1 MYAISDEIYNEL
13 TYDVAHYSIAC
24 EIPERTILI
33 NGLSKSHAM
42 TGYRMGYI
50 AAPAGFIAN
59 ATKMH
64 AFMVTAPSNPAQAA
78 AAEALENGAADPIA
92 AKAIYQRRRDFI
104 RDALAEM
111 GIETVAPNGAFYI
124 FAKIPESYGQDD
136 VAFAENLAEQAR
148 VGGTPGSAFGAGG
161 EGYIRFSYAA
171 SDEKLSL
178 AMSRMKQFIETAVTV
193 D

>member
-1 MYAISDEIYNEL
+1 MLE
-13 TYDVAHYSIAC
+13 
-24 EIPERTILI
+24 
-33 NGLSKSHAM
+33 
-42 TGYRMGYI
+42 
-50 AAPAGFIAN
+50 AGRRIVLP
-59 ATKMH
+59 KRL
-64 AFMVTAPSNPAQAA
+64 P
-78 AAEALENGAADPIA
+78 
-92 AKAIYQRRRDFI
+92 RRRDFI
-104 RDALAEM
+104 RDALAGMESKRLRQT
-111 GIETVAPNGAFYI
+111 GLYI